1 MGRLE
6 LKGHS
11 NLSMSKF
18 LSTNLT
24 ELQKTKAFENGGE
37 NIDKLFVRDVYLDT
51 TPRLDWP

>member
-24 ELQKTKAFENGGE
+24 ELQKTSKQFNFRG
-37 NIDKLFVRDVYLDT
+37 V
-51 TPRLDWP
+51 